1 MLKKI
6 YENSESEFDP
16 LSLSHDTNANSL
28 KLYEDELQVLKD
40 KLVERSKILRDWRNP
55 NNVEDLNQIKMMED
69 HLIASLNGLRSR
81 KNQLA
86 IEQQILERESEVRL
100 SISMKL
106 FMHFQL

>member
-1 MLKKI
+1 
-6 YENSESEFDP
+6 
-16 LSLSHDTNANSL
+16 
-28 KLYEDELQVLKD
+28 
-40 KLVERSKILRDWRNP
+40 
-55 NNVEDLNQIKMMED
+55 MMED

-86 IEQQILERESEVRL
+86 LEQQIRERESEVGL